1 MSNDYNKAFN
11 VVYSQVAPDVNDLY
25 QYYRERKGLED
36 EKDVERQLEILT
48 NKKYISITYIS
59 NLSLLVD
66 YLVRGM
72 EIRYQSELQAYQNRI
87 RSFLADYS

>member
-1 MSNDYNKAFN
+1 MSDDYNTALN

-36 EKDVERQLEILT
+36 ETDVERQLEILT
-48 NKKYISITYIS
+48 NRKYISKTYIS

-66 YLVRGM
+66 YFVRGM
-72 EIRYQSELQAYQNRI
+72 EVWYQSELQAYQNRI
-87 RSFLADYS
+87 RSFLGDYS

>member
-1 MSNDYNKAFN
+1 MSDDYNKALN

-36 EKDVERQLEILT
+36 ETDVERQLEILT
-48 NKKYISITYIS
+48 NRKYISKTYIS

-66 YLVRGM
+66 YFVRGM
-72 EIRYQSELQAYQNRI
+72 EVWYQSELQAYQNRI
-87 RSFLADYS
+87 RSFLGDYS